1 MSSDGLRYS
10 SACLWRYQGEER
22 LGVCCTVNIPP
33 KVPTYACL
41 CGASRLSLYK
51 WLGWVGWSARD
62 SDKVLVVVST
72 SHLTWTSFLS
82 VTAKPSPSVQ
92 RLPYGT
98 RALGKRRAEQSRAEK
113 RREAERRGEKQGEE
127 MRREQKRSG
136 CSSPRA
142 SATHHT
148 CATCFFHTDATRQ

>member
-1 MSSDGLRYS
+1 MSV
-10 SACLWRYQGEER
+10 WRKQIKF
-22 LGVCCTVNIPP
+22 T
-33 KVPTYACL
+33 
-41 CGASRLSLYK
+41 LYK
-51 WLGWVGWSARD
+51 WLGWSARD

-92 RLPYGT
+92 RLWDSRSGE
-98 RALGKRRAEQSRAEK
+98 EQSRAEQSSAER
-113 RREAERRGEKQGEE
+113 RREAERSGEKGREE